1 MTIELSRRGFCIGT
15 ALIGVQ
21 AFSSGAFARTED
33 GTVKLGLVAPMSGPN
48 ARYGAFSLR
57 GAQMAAKEITAA
69 GGIGGRKIN
78 ILAGD
83 SQGTPVEGVSATKRL
98 IDQDQVDYIIGDV
111 SSSVTLAMQPVAEDA
126 RVLLLNAASS
136 NPMITYKAGVGGF
149 KWTYRNYPT
158 DENRALIVLQ
168 YAAEKKGFTK
178 YAVLSVDSDYGRAA
192 IEFTK
197 KYLPRFKSQILT
209 EDYYK
214 EGEVDFRSV
223 LSKIRDSGAQAII
236 MYGNAD
242 STPIVGRQMMEVGI
256 AGKIPLIG
264 NAEFNTEKT
273 IKAAPKALEGAI
285 EAAAWL
291 PAYDSAKSKA
301 FVEKFTAEFREAP
314 NNHAYV
320 HWETVHLLAKA
331 AGLASVLGR
340 PPWPAGTWRGF
351 RRGRP
356 RCAERP
362 SSSPNQRVRRP
373 REGSRRALQHP
384 LCERSRRCHLRRSQ
398 PGPPADDPA
407 RDRER
412 QAGHQGRLFGRDRL
426 PQIGRRAHVL
436 HNHRAGR

>member
-1 MTIELSRRGFCIGT
+1 MHKSWQQRSGEMTIGLNRREFCIGT
-15 ALIGVQ
+15 ALIGLQ
-21 AFSSGAFARTED
+21 TISSRALARSED

-57 GAQMAAKEITAA
+57 GAEMAAKEINTA
-69 GGIGGRKIN
+69 GGVGGRKIKV
-78 ILAGD
+78 LPAD
-83 SQGTPVEGVSATKRL
+83 SQGTPVEGVSATRRL

-126 RVLLLNAASS
+126 GVLLLNAASS

-178 YAVLSVDSDYGRAA
+178 YAVLSVDTDYGRAA
-192 IEFTK
+192 IAFTK
-197 KYLPRFKSQILT
+197 KYLPRFNSQILT

-242 STPIVGRQMMEVGI
+242 STPIVGRQMIEVGI
-256 AGKIPLIG
+256 AGKISLIG
-264 NAEFNTEKT
+264 NAEFNTAST

-291 PAYDSAKSKA
+291 PAFDSPKSKA
-301 FVEKFTAEFREAP
+301 FVEKFIAEYGEAP

-331 AGLASVLGR
+331 IEQANSIDRDKVRAALSAIHYESAVGEV
-340 PPWPAGTWRGF
+340 TF
-351 RRGRP
+351 DDH
-356 RCAERP
+356 
-362 SSSPNQRVRRP
+362 NQ
-373 REGSRRALQHP
+373 A
-384 LCERSRRCHLRRSQ
+384 
-398 PGPPADDPA
+398 
-407 RDRER
+407 
-412 QAGHQGRLFGRDRL
+412 RL
-426 PQIGRRAHVL
+426 PMILLEVEKGKPVIKGTFASEIDYPK
-436 HNHRAGR
+436 